1 MTTIREFS
9 DRDIDMLSGMICRIW
24 EMDTYGRGLGIPAS
38 RAYLESCM
46 GRSSFIRVLESDGV
60 VMGCV
65 MARSGDQ
72 VIDVERD
79 IEVYTS
85 GPLAGAPGLD
95 NLVEDMMILDRADL
109 TLREESDAAFDG
121 ELVLLIVSE
130 AGQGRGYGRMLFE
143 EALGYFREQGLS
155 SILIYTDD
163 DCGYGFY
170 DRLGAMCLASKDVHL
185 MNEDLHMMLYR
196 YIVK

>member
-1 MTTIREFS
+1 MITIREFS
-9 DRDIDMLSGMICRIW
+9 DSDIDMLSGMICRIW
-24 EMDTYGRGLGIPAS
+24 EMDTYGEDLGIPAS

-46 GRSSFIRVLESDGV
+46 ERSSFIRVLESDGV

-72 VIDVERD
+72 SIDVERD
-79 IEVYTS
+79 REVYTS

-95 NLVEDMMILDRADL
+95 KLVEDMMILDRADL

-130 AGQGRGYGRMLFE
+130 AGQGRGFGRMLFE
-143 EALGYFREQGLS
+143 AALGYFREQGLN

-163 DCGYGFY
+163 DCSYGFY
-170 DRLGAMCLASKDVHL
+170 DRLGAICLATKYVHL
-185 MNEDLHMMLYR
+185 MNEDLHMMLYL